1 MMSDTIVVHCPHCT
15 RFSRAPRDAAGRKVE
30 CHICKWPFTATP
42 MNLATKTQPA
52 DDQRFAVWPV
62 ICAGIALATGAAV
75 VLISRL

>member
-1 MMSDTIVVHCPHCT
+1 
-15 RFSRAPRDAAGRKVE
+15 
-30 CHICKWPFTATP
+30 